1 MCSIF
6 VGDMIRNRQN
16 EVGKSQTQ
24 KDKTRDNRR
33 KLIVLRKN
41 QLMYEVKYE
50 ILKVR
55 RKVAVMDEFY
65 MKRITTAV
73 ETLADFLAHYRK
85 RS

>member
-1 MCSIF
+1 
-6 VGDMIRNRQN
+6 
-16 EVGKSQTQ
+16 
-24 KDKTRDNRR
+24 
-33 KLIVLRKN
+33 
-41 QLMYEVKYE
+41 MYEVKYE

-73 ETLADFLAHYRK
+73 EILADFLAHYRK